1 MNHPLGAVMRNPC
14 QESRKE
20 TGQTMQARRR
30 IAVIGAG
37 ISGMAAAYRL
47 AADHTVTL
55 YEAEGRIGGHARTRQ
70 AGPRGDQTVDT
81 GFIVFNYATYPHLTA
96 LFAELD
102 VPVTPSN
109 MSWGASFRGGA
120 LEYGLADLGT
130 MFAQRRNLVS
140 PRFLRMLRD
149 ILRFNA
155 RALEASSDPAL
166 TIAGLIDRLGL
177 SDGFRDHYLLPFSGA
192 IWSTPTEKILDFP
205 ASALVRFFRNHGLLH
220 HTGQHPWF
228 TVQGGSIAY
237 VSRLEAAMRR
247 AGVAIRLHA
256 PIAGVRR
263 SPRGVEVRARGA
275 DWDLHDEV
283 VFATHSDDTLA
294 MLADPTRHESRL
306 LSAVAYQPNRVVLH
320 SDPALMP
327 RRRKV
332 WSSWTYAEGPRKS
345 TDAIDLSYWMN
356 SLQPWLTDIDLFITL
371 NPTRPIRQHLIWDE
385 VTMRHPVFDRAA
397 MAAQEEIGLLNGE
410 NNTWFCGAW
419 MRNGFHEDGIASAMS
434 VVEAIRA
441 RVDLRVAAE

>member
-1 MNHPLGAVMRNPC
+1 M
-14 QESRKE
+14 QSRK
-20 TGQTMQARRR
+20 R

-37 ISGMAAAYRL
+37 ISGMSAAYRL
-47 AADHTVTL
+47 AADHEVTL
-55 YEAEGRIGGHARTRQ
+55 YESEGRIGGHARTRQ
-70 AGPRGDQTVDT
+70 AGPRGDQVVDT

-96 LFAELD
+96 LFAELG

-120 LEYGLADLGT
+120 LEYGLADLDT
-130 MFAQRRNLVS
+130 VFAQRRNLVS

-155 RALEASSDPAL
+155 RALETSCADPDL
-166 TIAGLIDRLGL
+166 TIGGLIERLGL
-177 SDGFRDHYLLPFSGA
+177 SAGFRDLYLLPFSGA
-192 IWSTPTEKILDFP
+192 IWSTPTEKIMDFP
-205 ASALVRFFRNHGLLH
+205 AAAMVRFFRNHGLLGYN
-220 HTGQHPWF
+220 GQHAWY
-228 TVQGGSIAY
+228 TVQGGSVSY

-247 AGVAIRLHA
+247 AGVTIRLNA

-294 MLADPTRHESRL
+294 MLADPTAAEARL
-306 LSAVAYQPNRVVLH
+306 LGAIRYQPNQVVLH
-320 SDPALMP
+320 SDPSLMP

-345 TDAIDLSYWMN
+345 TDCIDLSYWMN
-356 SLQPWLTDIDLFITL
+356 SLQPWLTELDLFITL
-371 NPTRPIRQHLIWDE
+371 NATRPIRQDLIWDE

-397 MAAQEEIGLLNGE
+397 FAAQEEIALLNGE
-410 NNTWFCGAW
+410 NSTWFCGAW
-419 MRNGFHEDGIASAMS
+419 MRNGFHEDGIASAMA

-441 RVDLRVAAE
+441 RVEMRVAAE

>member
-1 MNHPLGAVMRNPC
+1 
-14 QESRKE
+14 
-20 TGQTMQARRR
+20 MQSGKR

-37 ISGMAAAYRL
+37 ISGMSAAYRL
-47 AADHTVTL
+47 AADHEVTL
-55 YEAEGRIGGHARTRQ
+55 YESEGRIGGHARTRQ

-96 LFAELD
+96 LFAELG

-109 MSWGASFRGGA
+109 MSWGASFRDGA
-120 LEYGLADLGT
+120 LEYGLADLDT
-130 MFAQRRNLVS
+130 IFAQRRNMLS
-140 PRFLRMLRD
+140 PRFLRMIRD

-155 RALEASSDPAL
+155 RALEVSSDPDLA
-166 TIAGLIDRLGL
+166 IGGLIERLGL
-177 SDGFRDHYLLPFSGA
+177 SDDFRDHYLLPFSGA
-192 IWSTPTEKILDFP
+192 IWSTPTDKILDFP
-205 ASALVRFFRNHGLLH
+205 AAAMVRFFRNHGLLH
-220 HTGQHPWF
+220 HSGQHPWF
-228 TVQGGSIAY
+228 TVQGGSVAY

-247 AGVAIRLHA
+247 AGVTIRLNA

-263 SPRGVEVRARGA
+263 GPRGVEVRARRS

-294 MLADPTRHESRL
+294 MLADATRAEAHL
-306 LSAVAYQPNRVVLH
+306 LGAIRYQPNHVVLH
-320 SDPALMP
+320 SDPSLMP

-332 WSSWTYAEGPRKS
+332 WSSWTYAEGPLKS

-356 SLQPWLTDIDLFITL
+356 SLQPWLTELDLFITL
-371 NPTRPIRQHLIWDE
+371 NATRPIRQELIWDE

-397 MAAQEEIGLLNGE
+397 FAAQEEIALLNGE
-410 NNTWFCGAW
+410 NRTWFCGAW
-419 MRNGFHEDGIASAMS
+419 MRNGFHEDGIASAMA

-441 RVDLRVAAE
+441 RADLRVAAE